1 MGANQEHIEKFDE
14 IGNGHKPDALHNLD
28 RISLLQSQN
37 DQQQTPSKVIELSHL
52 DHNSGGHAAPDA
64 MVRLPENFDPN
75 KPINLVIYN
84 HGFYD
89 SAKTSFAGANLDE
102 QMKSAPPNT
111 ILVSPEWQSRPA
123 EKNSNEGPLAARG
136 AFRGMLEDAF
146 KQIPELKGK
155 SLDDVAKIGIISH
168 SAGYTPAMSEIYDN
182 GLESKISSVTLLD
195 SLYNGAG
202 FDKWLKDNIQDLS
215 SGEKQFSN
223 IFLHSRNKG
232 TELSSKYEANRVEK
246 MLADAG
252 LPKTSL
258 FEDYSHEKEVLGA
271 EDFQKHSIIFKQS
284 AATDSD
290 KTPHMSLPNLYVGE
304 LERGASLRESSDESG
319 SSRSSGALGSSV
331 DHLER
336 NPWLNIQVDDQGAEH
351 RHW

>member
-1 MGANQEHIEKFDE
+1 MGANQEHGEKSESFAD
-14 IGNGHKPDALHNLD
+14 GQKHDVLSNLD
-28 RISLLQSQN
+28 RISLLRNQEE
-37 DQQQTPSKVIELSHL
+37 PSKQTSSKIVELPHL
-52 DHNSGGHAAPDA
+52 EHNSGKHAAPDA

-89 SAKTSFAGANLDE
+89 SAKSSFYGANLDE

-123 EKNSNEGPLAARG
+123 AKSSDEGGLSAPG
-136 AFRGMLEDAF
+136 AFKGMLEDIF
-146 KQIPELKGK
+146 KRIPELDGK
-155 SLDDVAKIGIISH
+155 SLDDVAKISIISH

-182 GLESKISSVTLLD
+182 GLEGKISSVTLLD
-195 SLYNGAG
+195 SLYNGTG
-202 FDKWLKDNIQDLS
+202 FDKWLKDNIRELN

-232 TELSSKYEANRVEK
+232 TELCSKYEAARLEK

-258 FEDYSHEKEVLGA
+258 LEDYSHEQQVLGA
-271 EDFQKHSIIFKQS
+271 DDFRKHSIIFKES
-284 AATDSD
+284 AATHSD

-304 LERGASLRESSDESG
+304 IERAASQRDNNATLSGGTVDSSPE
-319 SSRSSGALGSSV
+319 
-331 DHLER
+331 HLER
-336 NPWLNIQVDDQGAEH
+336 NPWLNIQIDDEGAEH